1 MKRKLELN
9 IDIKLT
15 EQFTPFLEPKR
26 LKVVYGGRGSG
37 KSWSIAQL
45 LVLKAWQQ
53 PTRIL
58 CAREIQRSISDSVLQ
73 LLNDTI
79 GRMGLEDYF
88 DVQKTQIVGT
98 NGSRFIFE
106 GMRSNITKIK
116 SMEGI
121 DIAWC
126 EEAESITYS
135 SWETLIPTVRKEG
148 SEIWVSF
155 NPNDEMDDTYQRF
168 VENPPPESH
177 IYSCKVNY
185 YNNPFFPP
193 ELEKERLILK
203 DKNIDL
209 YNHVWEGEVLS
220 NRDGAY
226 FAKFIQDNQIMDF
239 AVEPNIPVDTYWD
252 LGIADS
258 TAIWLV
264 QQVGREIRVVDC
276 YENQGEGLQFY
287 VNYLHDWRTKH
298 QAVFGQHYAPHDI
311 QVRELGSGKS
321 RLETARKLGIH
332 FRVVPKLS
340 IEDGI
345 HAARAMLPKCY
356 FNKTNCKTGL
366 QALRRYRKEFDE
378 RKGVYKPHPL
388 HDWSSH
394 YSDAFRYFSIA
405 FRDRNKQQ
413 RVGQPQANID
423 WLVA

>member
-1 MKRKLELN
+1 
-9 IDIKLT
+9 
-15 EQFTPFLEPKR
+15 
-26 LKVVYGGRGSG
+26 
-37 KSWSIAQL
+37 
-45 LVLKAWQQ
+45 
-53 PTRIL
+53 
-58 CAREIQRSISDSVLQ
+58 
-73 LLNDTI
+73 
-79 GRMGLEDYF
+79 MGLRDYF

-135 SWETLIPTVRKEG
+135 SWETLIPTIRKEG

-193 ELEKERLILK
+193 ELEKERLLLK

-209 YNHVWEGEVLS
+209 YNHVWMGEVLS

-226 FAKFIQDNQIMDF
+226 FAKFIQENQIMDF

-264 QQVGREIRVVDC
+264 QQVGMEIRVVDC

-356 FNKTNCKTGL
+356 FNKKECKTGL

-394 YSDAFRYFSIA
+394 YADAFRYFSIA

-413 RVGQPQANID
+413 RLGQPQANID
-423 WLVA
+423 WLLA

>member
-1 MKRKLELN
+1 MN
-9 IDIKLT
+9 IDLKLT
-15 EQFTPFLEPKR
+15 KQFEPFLEPHR
-26 LKVVYGGRGSG
+26 YKVVYGGRGSG

-53 PTRIL
+53 PTRVL

-73 LLNDTI
+73 LLADTI
-79 GRMGLEDYF
+79 ERMGLSDYF

-116 SMEGI
+116 SMEGL
-121 DIAWC
+121 DIAFC
-126 EEAESITYS
+126 EESESITYS
-135 SWETLIPTVRKEG
+135 SWETLIPTMRKKG

-168 VENPPPESH
+168 VENPPPEAFVQ
-177 IYSCKVNY
+177 KVNWDS
-185 YNNPFFPP
+185 NPWFPE
-193 ELEKERLILK
+193 ELEKERLYLK
-203 DKNIDL
+203 GKNIDL

-226 FAKFIQDNQIMDF
+226 FAKFIQDDQIMDF

-252 LGIADS
+252 LGISDS
-258 TAIWLV
+258 MCLWLV

-287 VNYLHDWRTKH
+287 INWLHDWRTRH
-298 QAVFGQHYAPHDI
+298 QAVLGQHYAPHDI

-321 RLETARKLGIH
+321 RLETARKLGIN
-332 FRVVPKLS
+332 FRVVPKLT

-345 HAARAMLPKCY
+345 HATRAILPKCY

-378 RKGVYKPHPL
+378 KKGVYKPHPL

-394 YSDAFRYFSIA
+394 YADAFRYFAIA
-405 FRDRNKQQ
+405 FRDRSKQQ

>member
-1 MKRKLELN
+1 MS
-9 IDIKLT
+9 IDLQLT
-15 EQFTPFLEPKR
+15 KQFTPFLEPKR
-26 LKVVYGGRGSG
+26 YKVVYGGRGSG

-45 LVLKAWQQ
+45 LVLRAFQE

-79 GRMGLEDYF
+79 ERMGLRDYF

-116 SMEGI
+116 SMEGL
-121 DIAWC
+121 DIVWC
-126 EEAESITYS
+126 EESESITYT
-135 SWETLIPTVRKEG
+135 SWETLIPTLRKKG

-168 VENPPPESH
+168 VVNPPPNDY

-185 YNNPFFPP
+185 NNNPFFPP
-193 ELEKERLILK
+193 ELEKERLLLK
-203 DKNIDL
+203 EKNEDL
-209 YNHVWEGEVLS
+209 YNHVWEGDVLS

-226 FAKFIQDNQIMDF
+226 YAKFIPDHQIMDF
-239 AVEPNIPVDTYWD
+239 SVEPNIPVDTYWD
-252 LGIADS
+252 LGISDS
-258 TAIWLV
+258 TCIWLV
-264 QQVGREIRVVDC
+264 QQIGMEIRVVDC
-276 YENQGEGLQFY
+276 YENQGEGLQHY
-287 VNYLHDWRTKH
+287 VNWLHEWRTRH
-298 QAVFGQHYAPHDI
+298 QSVFGEHYAPHDI

-332 FRVVPKLS
+332 FRVVRRLT

-345 HAARAMLPKCY
+345 HAARAILPKCY
-356 FNKTNCKTGL
+356 FEKTNTKDGL

-378 RKGVYKPHPL
+378 KKGVYKPHPL
-388 HDWSSH
+388 HDWTSH
-394 YSDAFRYFSIA
+394 YADAFRYFAIA
-405 FRDRNKQQ
+405 YRDRSKKE
-413 RVGQPQANID
+413 RTSQPQANIS
-423 WLVA
+423 WLTA

>member
-1 MKRKLELN
+1 MN
-9 IDIKLT
+9 IDLTLT

-26 LKVVYGGRGSG
+26 YKICFGGRGSG

-45 LVLKAWQQ
+45 LVLKAWQK

-73 LLNDTI
+73 LLGDTI
-79 GRMGLEDYF
+79 ERMGLRDYF

-116 SMEGI
+116 SMEGL

-135 SWETLIPTVRKEG
+135 SWETLIPTLRKKG

-168 VENPPPESH
+168 VENPPPEPY
-177 IYSCKVNY
+177 IYSVKVNY
-185 YNNPFFPP
+185 NNNPFFPV
-193 ELEKERLILK
+193 ELEKERLLLK
-203 DKNIDL
+203 DKNEDL

-226 FAKFIQDNQIMDF
+226 YAKFIPNHQIMDF
-239 AVEPNIPVDTYWD
+239 SVEPNIPVDTYWD
-252 LGIADS
+252 LGISDS
-258 TAIWLV
+258 TCIWLV
-264 QQVGREIRVVDC
+264 QQIGMEIRVVDC

-287 VNYLHDWRTKH
+287 INWLHEWRTKH
-298 QAVFGQHYAPHDI
+298 QAVLGEHYAPHDI

-332 FRVVPKLS
+332 FRVVRRLS

-345 HAARAMLPKCY
+345 HAARAILPKCY
-356 FNKTNCKTGL
+356 FEKTHTKAGL

-378 RKGVYKPHPL
+378 KKGIYKPHPL

-394 YSDAFRYFSIA
+394 YADAFRYFAIA

-413 RVGQPQANID
+413 RTGQPQANIS
-423 WLVA
+423 WLTA

>member
-1 MKRKLELN
+1 MN
-9 IDIKLT
+9 IDLKLT
-15 EQFTPFLEPKR
+15 KQFEPFLEPHR
-26 LKVVYGGRGSG
+26 YKVVYGGRGSG

-53 PTRIL
+53 PTRVL

-73 LLNDTI
+73 LLADTI
-79 GRMGLEDYF
+79 ERMGLSDYF

-116 SMEGI
+116 SMEGL
-121 DIAWC
+121 DIAFC
-126 EEAESITYS
+126 EESESITYS
-135 SWETLIPTVRKEG
+135 SWETLIPTMRKKG

-168 VENPPPESH
+168 VENPPPEAFVQ
-177 IYSCKVNY
+177 KVNWDS
-185 YNNPFFPP
+185 NPWFPE
-193 ELEKERLILK
+193 ELEKERLYLK
-203 DKNIDL
+203 GKNIDL

-226 FAKFIQDNQIMDF
+226 FAKFIQDDQIMDF

-252 LGIADS
+252 LGISDS
-258 TAIWLV
+258 MCLWLV

-287 VNYLHDWRTKH
+287 INWLHDWRTKH
-298 QAVFGQHYAPHDI
+298 QAVLGQHYAPHDI

-321 RLETARKLGIH
+321 RLETARKLGIN
-332 FRVVPKLS
+332 FRVVPKLT

-345 HAARAMLPKCY
+345 HATRAILPKCY

-378 RKGVYKPHPL
+378 KKGVYKPHPL

-394 YSDAFRYFSIA
+394 YADAFRYFSIA
-405 FRDRNKQQ
+405 FRDRSKQQ